1 MSRAL
6 TSSRD
11 GHVYEFAP
19 TMEPVYEAAD
29 GESLTIETIDSL
41 NGAIQTDDDRLD
53 AIPEEVN
60 AATGPIAVEGAS
72 PGDVLAVEIE
82 DVRVTEDR
90 GRVLTA
96 PGSAFCRTIPRSN
109 TRRRGSPEVDAE
121 GASEQIDFE
130 GIDVPIEPVIGTI
143 GVATAEDRSR
153 RSPRTTTAATSTR
166 PT

>member
-53 AIPEEVN
+53 AIP
-60 AATGPIAVEGAS
+60 
-72 PGDVLAVEIE
+72 
-82 DVRVTEDR
+82 
-90 GRVLTA
+90 
-96 PGSAFCRTIPRSN
+96 
-109 TRRRGSPEVDAE
+109 RR
-121 GASEQIDFE
+121 
-130 GIDVPIEPVIGTI
+130 
-143 GVATAEDRSR
+143 
-153 RSPRTTTAATSTR
+153 
-166 PT
+166 

>member
-60 AATGPIAVEGAS
+60 AATGPIAVEGRARATCSRSRSRTCAS
-72 PGDVLAVEIE
+72 PKTEGAFSPPRVRPSAGRSRDRTPGDA
-82 DVRVTEDR
+82 DH
-90 GRVLTA
+90 
-96 PGSAFCRTIPRSN
+96 RSG
-109 TRRRGSPEVDAE
+109 RRGSE
-121 GASEQIDFE
+121 
-130 GIDVPIEPVIGTI
+130 
-143 GVATAEDRSR
+143 
-153 RSPRTTTAATSTR
+153 
-166 PT
+166 